1 MKFQLPQTSY
11 NSPEKREVKSI
22 VEQYRRAREKGED
35 GIACT
40 TQPYWYGNRLT
51 NKIMADHGVSLREE
65 YALMSKKEKD
75 YTISM
80 GDGSLKR
87 IQYHSPICRT
97 KVYCRGDRPV
107 LKVREH
113 LQERYILADVGYKNA
128 KTLYCESCGARMD
141 VTRDYGGCPHCGST
155 VRIRGARK
163 KIVTIDR
170 EMSGGWYQW
179 RFILGVSLFFFVCM
193 FISGVIELIQEG
205 DFSYGSVLGMF
216 FYLLLA
222 AAASAPMSIVVGVFF
237 GNFLFVP
244 ILISLGCSN
253 ARVNRVGYEMQ
264 KRDPHFSHT
273 EFYGL
278 TQAYMKLWFLSAK
291 PSDLG
296 CISEVENCRDE
307 SILDVDCLGCKG
319 SRVWTDTDFTYIAM
333 KLKVRLI
340 CAQGEK
346 LTKKK
351 TVCTVTMKR
360 QKHVRTGLE
369 PEILKCGNCGA
380 SIDMLGDGRCTYCG
394 SRADISA
401 IDWMLCDVNTG
412 S

>member
-401 IDWMLCDVNTG
+401 IDWMLCDVNTE